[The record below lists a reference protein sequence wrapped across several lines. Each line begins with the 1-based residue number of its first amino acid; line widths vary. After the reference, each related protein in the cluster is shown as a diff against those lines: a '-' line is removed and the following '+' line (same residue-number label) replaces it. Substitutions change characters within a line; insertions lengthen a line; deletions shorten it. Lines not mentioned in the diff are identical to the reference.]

1 MQMIAALIPLAMSV
15 SAVHATNAMYQCRDG
30 TRLSADFSP
39 PSLKAGHVDLSIR
52 GDGKVTL
59 PQQMSADEVTT
70 VAREI
75 IAATGAQSLA
85 DIGKVMPVIME
96 RLKGQAE
103 GRTINQVVRQLLS
116 GG

>member
-59 PQQMSADEVTT
+59 PQQMSADGGRYAN
-70 VAREI
+70 ARMEFWI
-75 IAATGAQSLA
+75 KGNEATLTR
-85 DIGKVMPVIME
+85 V
-96 RLKGQAE
+96 
-103 GRTINQVVRQLLS
+103 GRSVSCQLR
-116 GG
+116 

>member
-1 MQMIAALIPLAMSV
+1 MTRAMQMIAALIPLAMSV

-59 PQQMSADEVTT
+59 PQQMSADGGRYAN
-70 VAREI
+70 ARMEFWI
-75 IAATGAQSLA
+75 KGNEATLTR
-85 DIGKVMPVIME
+85 V
-96 RLKGQAE
+96 
-103 GRTINQVVRQLLS
+103 GRSVSCQLR
-116 GG
+116 